1 MIKNRA
7 NPQRSRPPGNPSS
20 RKSET
25 GAECPQMSAN
35 VRRIENFNLSHRQ
48 QDGLPVM
55 VSAPSLAQATRWA
68 MSFAVRA
75 CEAEKLRKD
84 IRGLEHAPA
93 RSNSQY
99 SDKYQN
105 SNK

>member
-1 MIKNRA
+1 MTKNRA

-20 RKSET
+20 PEYQT

-35 VRRIENFNLSHRQ
+35 VRRIENFSLSHREHA
-48 QDGLPVM
+48 GLPVV
-55 VSAPSLAQATRWA
+55 VSTPSLAQATRWA
-68 MSFAVRA
+68 MSFAVRV

-84 IRGLEHAPA
+84 NQGLEHALA

-99 SDKYQN
+99 STK
-105 SNK
+105 

>member
-1 MIKNRA
+1 MTKNRA

-20 RKSET
+20 PESQA
-25 GAECPQMSAN
+25 GAECPEMSAN
-35 VRRIENFNLSHRQ
+35 VRRIENFSLSHRQ
-48 QDGLPVM
+48 QAGLPVM
-55 VSAPSLAQATRWA
+55 VSAPSLAQATCWA
-68 MSFAVRA
+68 MSFAVRV

-84 IRGLEHAPA
+84 IQGLEHALA